1 MDRQEFARLTE
12 GRITYLDGAFGSNMV
27 KRGMPKNI
35 CVEAWLLDHRDW
47 VSDLQKQYLEA
58 GSQIIYAPTFSANC
72 ISLRKHGK
80 EADTVRLNKELVELT
95 LENVQGQAWVAG
107 DLTTSGEL
115 LDPLGD
121 LTEEEL
127 YEAYCQQIEA
137 LAQAGADLLVAETM
151 LSLPETEVAL
161 RAALDTCKLPMICTL
176 TVREDGRALFG
187 GTAVEAV
194 ETLQAQGACAVGVNC
209 SVGPDQLQE
218 VVKAMKACAK
228 VPIVV
233 KPNAGLPVT
242 NEEGEAVYQMSP
254 RDFADHMAALVDLGA
269 NLIGGCCGTT
279 PEYIRILR
287 QQIEK
292 R

>member
-1 MDRQEFARLTE
+1 MDRQEFEKLTRD
-12 GRITYLDGAFGSNMV
+12 RITYLDGAFGSNMV
-27 KRGMPKNI
+27 KKGMPKNI
-35 CVEAWLLDHRDW
+35 CVEAWLLDHKEW
-47 VSDLQKQYLEA
+47 VTSLQEQYLEA

-80 EADTVRLNKELVELT
+80 EADTVKLNRELVDLT
-95 LENVQGQAWVAG
+95 LENVKGRALVAG

-161 RAALDTCKLPMICTL
+161 RAALDTCQLPMICTL
-176 TVREDGRALFG
+176 TVGEEGRALFG
-187 GTAVEAV
+187 GTAAEAV
-194 ETLQAQGACAVGVNC
+194 ETLQAQGASAVGVNC
-209 SVGPDQLQE
+209 SVGPDQLQD
-218 VVKAMKACAK
+218 VVKAMKARAK
-228 VPIVV
+228 LPLVV

-242 NEEGEAVYQMSP
+242 NEEGEAIYQMSP
-254 RDFADHMAALVDLGA
+254 QDFAAHMADLVDLGA

-287 QQIEK
+287 EQME
-292 R
+292 RR